1 MKNKIAK
8 ISIPEVIFDQ
18 IREHL
23 VDHDEKEAICF
34 ALCGIARRS
43 EGNFLAIKRIIK
55 VPYETCRR
63 SKNSIT
69 WSSRIVLDV
78 INASL
83 QEELAILKIHSH
95 PPGARYF
102 SGVDDKSDG
111 ELFPKLYDLTS
122 NEFIHGSVVITKDLE
137 ILGRTVDKNGH
148 FYTIPKIIVA
158 GDNISIHFGKDYF
171 QGTPLHKKRISQLFG
186 EGTTSIL
193 SRLKIGVI
201 GASGTGSPTIT
212 QLERNGVGEIVSIDP
227 KISRDENLN
236 RISQLK
242 KSDVDAGKFKVE
254 VIAEDIIR
262 NGLGTKVTP
271 LANNILDEES
281 ILELSTCDII
291 IGCMDS
297 ALGRH
302 VANKISSFYVIP
314 LIDIGVQLKADGNGG
329 IRSIWGSYHYIK
341 PGGESLLS
349 KKVYKMA
356 DVEAEI
362 IKMTDPEHFA
372 DLEARKYIKGAEE
385 SSPAVISFNMR
396 ISADAIIDLLAR
408 IHPFRD
414 EANSTFNTFR
424 YNFCEGEV
432 YKDSEGESCRVFLK
446 GLSNGDQS
454 PLLGLTGLVQKK
466 ERNRKSDDAI
476 I

>member
-8 ISIPEVIFDQ
+8 ISIPEIHFNH
-18 IREHL
+18 IKEHL
-23 VDHDEKEAICF
+23 VDHDGKEALCF
-34 ALCGIARRS
+34 ALCGIAKRPR
-43 EGNFLAIKRIIK
+43 GTYLFIKRVIK
-55 VPYETCRR
+55 VPYEVCRR
-63 SKNSIT
+63 SENGIT
-69 WSSRIVLDV
+69 WSSRVLLNV
-78 INASL
+78 VKASL
-83 QEELAILKIHSH
+83 QEDLAILKIHSH
-95 PPGARYF
+95 PAGARYF
-102 SGVDDKSDG
+102 SAVDDKSDS
-111 ELFPKLYDLTS
+111 ELFPRLYDLTS

-137 ILGRTVDKNGH
+137 ILGRTVDENGS
-148 FYTIPKIIVA
+148 FSMIPKIIVA
-158 GDNISIHFGKDYF
+158 GDDISIHFGEDCSKDI
-171 QGTPLHKKRISQLFG
+171 PPSKMRISQLFG
-186 EGTTSIL
+186 EGTTAIL
-193 SRLKIGVI
+193 SRLKVGVV
-201 GASGTGSPTIT
+201 GASGTGSPSIT

-227 KISRDENLN
+227 KVSRDENLN

-242 KSDVDAGKFKVE
+242 KSDVAAGRFKVE

-271 LANNILDEES
+271 LASNILDEES

-291 IGCMDS
+291 VGCMDS

-302 VANKISSFYVIP
+302 VANKISTFYAIP
-314 LIDIGVQLKADGNGG
+314 LIDIGVQLKADGKGG
-329 IRSIWGSYHYIK
+329 IRSAWGSYHYIK

-349 KKVYKMA
+349 KKVYSLE

-362 IKMTDPEHFA
+362 IKMTDPEQYV

-414 EANSTFNTFR
+414 EANSAFNTYR

-432 YKDSEGESCRVFLK
+432 YKGSEGESCPVFLK
-446 GLSNGDQS
+446 GLSNGDKS

-466 ERNRKSDDAI
+466 QRDKKNNDANI
-476 I
+476 